1 MTAILSREDYFMFVF
16 PEVSCL
22 MELCFFENFI
32 LTDIEASVWT
42 NNYMQHIL
50 MQLLLIYVMIYSK
63 YISQGGSQYQ

>member
-16 PEVSCL
+16 PEVSWL
-22 MELCFFENFI
+22 MDLCFFEHFI
-32 LTDIEASVWT
+32 LTDIEASVWM